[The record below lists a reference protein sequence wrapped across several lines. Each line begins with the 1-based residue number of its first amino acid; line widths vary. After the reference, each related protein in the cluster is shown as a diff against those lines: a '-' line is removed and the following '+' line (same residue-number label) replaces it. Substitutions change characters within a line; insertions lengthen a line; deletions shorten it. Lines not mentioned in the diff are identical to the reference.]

1 VVLVCEYETSERK
14 NQLLGFLLA
23 RITGQ
28 ECELENVAVASE
40 SQRRRVGTQ
49 LIHAL
54 IQAAREHRVLR
65 ILLEVRESNIP
76 ARSLYEKLGFKVT
89 NRRQSYYNHPTED
102 AVLYAL
108 ALKESGGI

>member
-23 RITGQ
+23 RITGE
-28 ECELENVAVASE
+28 ECELENVVVAAE
-40 SQRRRVGTQ
+40 FQRRGVGTQ

-54 IQAAREHRVLR
+54 IHAARDHRVLR
-65 ILLEVRESNIP
+65 IFLEVRESNTP
-76 ARSLYEKLGFKVT
+76 ARSLYEKLGFEVT

-102 AVLYAL
+102 AVLYVL
-108 ALKESGGI
+108 ALEEFGGI